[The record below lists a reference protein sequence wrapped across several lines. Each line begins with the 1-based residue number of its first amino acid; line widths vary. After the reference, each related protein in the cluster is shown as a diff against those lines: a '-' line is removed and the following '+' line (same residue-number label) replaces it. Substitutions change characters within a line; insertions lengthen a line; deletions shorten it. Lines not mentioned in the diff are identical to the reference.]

1 MKKFP
6 SPMMELLTA
15 SGEFKRS
22 AEAAYATQDVCDH
35 ATTDEVLASGGPDF
49 MAGQQTDE
57 PAE

>member
-1 MKKFP
+1 
-6 SPMMELLTA
+6 MMELLTA